1 MTKDKPFRREKVS
14 RNHLNT
20 SPSLTFRS
28 DITGDGC
35 GIAAAAAAKEGRE
48 GRFTWKDASRQEE
61 PGAVQPAAGQR
72 GGREGVSCGGQDS
85 TARSCSGNTRTGE
98 KITRLK

>member
-48 GRFTWKDASRQEE
+48 GGRREGRFTWKDASRQRE

-72 GGREGVSCGGQDS
+72 GRGGRG
-85 TARSCSGNTRTGE
+85 
-98 KITRLK
+98 